1 MNAKLLRRRE
11 TLLKHMTKGVS
22 LQAAA
27 EEMTKNITD
36 ASARRKQINAIRR
49 DWANRKHWIDNIVR
63 LSDSTILHEL
73 IAGLEEVAAR
83 AWVEY
88 YRTDDPKVK
97 IQALHVVVEA
107 KTRESQ
113 ILMKVGIIKEAPQ
126 KVDSTMM
133 IAETPF
139 ESDPELRKALLE
151 ATERQR
157 QEKKMQDAKPSV

>member
-11 TLLKHMTKGVS
+11 ILLKHMTKGVS

-27 EEMTKNITD
+27 EEMTRNITD
-36 ASARRKQINAIRR
+36 PCARQKEINAIRR
-49 DWANRKHWIDNIVR
+49 DWGNRKHWIDNVVR

-73 IAGLEEVAAR
+73 VAGLEEVAAR

-97 IQALHVVVEA
+97 MQALHVVVEA
-107 KTRESQ
+107 KTRESE

-126 KVDSTMM
+126 KFDSTMT
-133 IAETPF
+133 IGAIPF
-139 ESDPELRKALLE
+139 ESDSELRRALLE
-151 ATERQR
+151 AAERQR